1 MTIQPSTDATLPE
14 VFRTPVT
21 VARPLSPI
29 QALFFFAAAT
39 EFFHLAYLPTKHVGL
54 RLAIFCYLVSL
65 VQLARLRTDCQRA
78 SRLCGILHGGR
89 LGSAFA
95 TI

>member
-1 MTIQPSTDATLPE
+1 MNTEASTDATLSGI
-14 VFRTPVT
+14 FRTSST
-21 VARPLSPI
+21 VAPPLSWI
-29 QALFFFAAAT
+29 QALFFIAAAT

-89 LGSAFA
+89 LASAFA